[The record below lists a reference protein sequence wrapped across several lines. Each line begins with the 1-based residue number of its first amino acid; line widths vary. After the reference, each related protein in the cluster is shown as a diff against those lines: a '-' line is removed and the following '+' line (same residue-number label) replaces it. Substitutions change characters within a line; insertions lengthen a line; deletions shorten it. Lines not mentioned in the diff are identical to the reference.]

1 MVAGCPLPTNNPP
14 PGLAQI
20 KMPFVKV
27 VKNKAYFKTFQ
38 VKLRRRREGRTDYRQ
53 RLKLITQD
61 KNKYQSHKYRL
72 VVRFSN
78 RYVLCQIVYAEIDG
92 DKVLCSASS
101 KELAKHGLTVGL
113 KNYAAAY
120 CTGLLLARRL
130 LQQLGLDEVY
140 TGVEEPTGE
149 VVSTEVNGRT
159 YYVENVD
166 DEKRPFRAL
175 LDVGIKNTTTGAKVF
190 GAMKGASD
198 GGLDIPHSHKRFPG
212 YNRDTKQFE
221 AETHKARIMGEHVA
235 DYMREMEE
243 DDEENYK
250 KHFAKYL
257 EADIEADDIEELME
271 KVHASIREDPSREE
285 KKTFANIDKSFRKP
299 VKKTYEDRKADVAA
313 KKAAFRSNDEEEDV
327 EEEEEA

>member
-1 MVAGCPLPTNNPP
+1 
-14 PGLAQI
+14 
-20 KMPFVKV
+20 MPFVKV
-27 VKNKAYFKTFQ
+27 LKNKSYFKSYQ
-38 VKLRRRREGRTDYRQ
+38 VKFRRRREGRTDYRQ
-53 RLKLITQD
+53 RHKLITQD
-61 KNKYQSHKYRL
+61 KNKYQSPKYRL
-72 VVRFSN
+72 VVRFTN
-78 RYVLCQIVYAEIDG
+78 RYVICQIVYAEING

-101 KELAKHGLTVGL
+101 KELIKHGLTNGL

-130 LQQLGLDEVY
+130 LKQVGLDETY

-159 YYVENVD
+159 YFVGEVD

-198 GGLDIPHSHKRFPG
+198 GGLDIPHSNKRFPG
-212 YNRDTKQFE
+212 FNRDTKAFD
-221 AETHKARIMGEHVA
+221 AATHKARIMGEHVA

-250 KHFAKYL
+250 RHFAKY
-257 EADIEADDIEELME
+257 IEEEIGADDLEELYE
-271 KVHASIREDPSREE
+271 KVHASIREDPSREATP
-285 KKTFANIDKSFRKP
+285 KFTAIDKSFRKP
-299 VKKTYEDRKADVAA
+299 IKKTYEQRKADSNA
-313 KKAAFRSNDEEEDV
+313 KKAQLAGGDEEEEMDAD
-327 EEEEEA
+327 EDEDA

>member
-1 MVAGCPLPTNNPP
+1 
-14 PGLAQI
+14 
-20 KMPFVKV
+20 MPFVKV

-53 RLKLITQD
+53 RHKLITQD

-78 RYVLCQIVYAEIDG
+78 RFVQVQVVYAEING
-92 DKVLCSASS
+92 DKVLCSAHS
-101 KELAKHGLTVGL
+101 KELAKYGLTVGL

-120 CTGLLLARRL
+120 CTGLLVARRL
-130 LQQLGLDEVY
+130 LAKLGLDEVY
-140 TGVEEPTGE
+140 NGVEEPTGE

-159 YYVENVD
+159 YFVESVD

-198 GGLDIPHSHKRFPG
+198 GGLDIPHSEKRFPG
-212 YNRDTKQFE
+212 YSRDTKQFD
-221 AETHKARIMGEHVA
+221 AAVHKDRIMGEHVA

-257 EADIEADDIEELME
+257 EADVEADDLEELYE
-271 KVHASIREDPSREE
+271 KVHAAIREDPEREE
-285 KKTFANIDKSFRKP
+285 KETFTAIDKSFKKP
-299 VKKTYEDRKADVAA
+299 VKKTYEQRKADSAA
-313 KKAAFRSNDEEEDV
+313 KKASFKAVDADEEEDA
-327 EEEEEA
+327 EDDE